1 MDYGRPAA
9 PRASQPPDGFAAL
22 ARDVKPHSELRSL
35 TCKIGEK
42 TMAILPV
49 SPALG
54 GDWTY
59 YPAYKHDE
67 VNQLHTTAVALQN
80 NIQTQIDTFNGY
92 LDQYKTLVAGNSA
105 LVIVGNILTFT
116 DLQYKD
122 FTVAV
127 DAVETPPVGFVPV
140 SIASMVDELAGGVM
154 VLKAL
159 WQVGKFVKQGV
170 LGASEALP
178 EAMSKSATEAV
189 AEASAEAG
197 IKTAGEAAGE
207 ITAETVG
214 EGVAEG
220 AAEAA
225 IEGASLA
232 ALDEIGIGIFAA
244 VAIDVIFGAI
254 SEAKEN
260 SAIDDAISRLRTALK
275 KCQAYYNALLSK
287 QNVLSD
293 RIVDEEKRFQS
304 LVTALAKVTSPAG
317 SGVNNVPTFKY
328 DFETTFA
335 NAPQFVGAIR
345 SALTQYGAFATMR
358 NKWVTTETRNPAVT
372 KDVFLAA
379 EAMLSPLDESTLDQ
393 YFIILAA
400 HSDSMRGKLQ

>member
-1 MDYGRPAA
+1 MG
-9 PRASQPPDGFAAL
+9 
-22 ARDVKPHSELRSL
+22 
-35 TCKIGEK
+35 
-42 TMAILPV
+42 MLPWD
-49 SPALG
+49 
-54 GDWTY
+54 DWFY
-59 YPAYKHDE
+59 NLSYKRDE
-67 VNQLHTTAVALQN
+67 VNNLHTTAVALQN
-80 NIQTQIDTFNGY
+80 NIQTQIDTFNGF

-178 EAMSKSATEAV
+178 GAMSESATEAV

-197 IKTAGEAAGE
+197 IETAGEAAGE

-220 AAEAA
+220 VAEAA

-232 ALDEIGIGIFAA
+232 GLGEIGIGIFAA
-244 VAIDVIFGAI
+244 VAIDAIFGAI
-254 SEAKEN
+254 NGAKEN
-260 SAIDDAISRLRTALK
+260 SQLDDAISRLHTAVD
-275 KCQAYYNALLSK
+275 KCTTYYNTVLSK
-287 QNVLSD
+287 QGILSGG
-293 RIVDEEKRFQS
+293 IVAEEKRFQG
-304 LVTALAKVTSPAG
+304 LIDDLANVTSQPE
-317 SGVNNVPTFKY
+317 SNINNVPTFKY
-328 DFETTFA
+328 DFETTLA
-335 NAPQFVGAIR
+335 NAPQFVGAMR

-358 NKWVTTETRNPAVT
+358 NNWVIAETKNPAIS